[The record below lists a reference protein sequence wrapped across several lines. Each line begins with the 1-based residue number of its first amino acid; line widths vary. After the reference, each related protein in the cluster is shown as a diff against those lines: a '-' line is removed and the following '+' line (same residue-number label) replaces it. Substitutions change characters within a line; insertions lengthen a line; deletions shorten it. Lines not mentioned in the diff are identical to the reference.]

1 MRYNKSMTK
10 STKSEFLTGVN
21 LGGWLVL
28 EKWMTPSLFKGTD
41 AVDEFTFMQ
50 TAGSAEKIEGH
61 RKGFI
66 TQADFAWLA
75 NNGVNAVRI
84 PVGYWLFDG
93 DMPYTPAVK
102 HLDWAMKMANAYNIK
117 VLIDLHGAKGS
128 QNGRDHSGR
137 IGKSM
142 WYKSVAYRKQTIDV
156 LEKIARRYRDEPSL
170 WGIEL
175 LNEPKFGL
183 FHFKLRHFHHQA
195 YRRLVSIVRPET
207 VIVFHDAFTPRLM
220 SGSLPAVNR
229 YPVIMDVH
237 WYQFASIWQ
246 KWQKLARY
254 FAKVRRR
261 AALLRKLQRLQPV
274 VIGEWSVVLS
284 GEILKG
290 LSKKERLEAFRRHGE
305 QQLQTYSHSAGWFY
319 WTYKTEGRGIWHF
332 RSLIEDGVIILK

>member
-1 MRYNKSMTK
+1 MRYNKGMIK
-10 STKSEFLTGVN
+10 SNSSQFLTGVN

-28 EKWMTPSLFKGTD
+28 EKWMTPTLFNGTN
-41 AVDEFTFMQ
+41 AVDEYTFMQ
-50 TAGSAEKIEGH
+50 TQGAAEKIEKH
-61 RKGFI
+61 RKTFI
-66 TQADFAWLA
+66 TEADFKWLSR
-75 NNGVNAVRI
+75 NGVNAVRI

-93 DMPYTPAVK
+93 DEPYTSAITY
-102 HLDWAMKMANAYNIK
+102 LDWAMKMANIYRIK

-137 IGKSM
+137 IGKSD
-142 WYKSVAYRKQTIDV
+142 WYKSAEYRKQTIDV
-156 LEKIARRYRDEPSL
+156 LESIAIRYRDEPSL

-195 YRRLVSIVRPET
+195 YRRLVQIVRPGT

-220 SGSLPAVNR
+220 NGSLPAVNN
-229 YPVIMDVH
+229 YPVMMDIH

-246 KWQKLARY
+246 RWQKVAGY
-254 FAKVRRR
+254 FAKVQRR
-261 AALLRKLQRLQPV
+261 AALIRRLQYLQPV
-274 VIGEWSVVLS
+274 IIGEWSVVLS
-284 GEILKG
+284 AQILKG
-290 LSKKERLEAFRRHGE
+290 LSEEERAEAFRRHGE
-305 QQLQTYSHSAGWFY
+305 LQLQTYKHTAGWFY